1 MAEARSSQI
10 REIIEAALRLPPAE
24 REEYLARISVSDS
37 ALHEVLAERAGDPPD
52 TVTRAVPASGMG
64 RHVFSENYVVAGRF
78 RIVRFL
84 GRGGMGE
91 VYEAEDLELGA
102 AIALKTI
109 RPEIAEHSQA
119 LNRLRKETYLA
130 RKVTHPN
137 VCRIFDFS
145 HDGDV
150 AFITMEL
157 LSGATLADRLR
168 DPKTI
173 SLNDASDWVL
183 QMIEGLGAAHRAGVI
198 HRDFKPGNV
207 YLVPEQDGRTR
218 VVITDFGLAR
228 AMDSNQSMTE
238 SGQILGTLA
247 YISPEQLRGEDAS
260 ASSDIYAL
268 GIVIFELVTRRRP
281 FEGAGISS
289 LMKRLHEQP
298 PSPKLWME
306 QIEPRWEAVILRC
319 LQPDPGLRFSSVQ
332 QVRLWLGFSGAGSDE
347 KVASIQISDF
357 LTTATHALPS
367 PATSPAPAPSAR
379 RRWLLPSAILLGLLL
394 AIGGGFYL
402 WTKRP
407 VGPSRSENNRGVVTQ
422 LTLDSG
428 FDNNVTFSAD
438 GKLMA
443 YSSDRSG
450 EGHLDIWAQYQGGP
464 PVRITR
470 DTKVDQD
477 YPALAPDGSAIAYR
491 SEAEGGAIY
500 INAALGGNERL
511 LVKGGQNPRYSPD
524 GKFIAYWTGEWGH
537 FVLPN
542 GKIFIVPATGGV
554 PRQLRPEFAD
564 ARYPIWMPDGHHI
577 MFQGF
582 RPGEGSSEEASD
594 WWVTDLDGTE
604 LVKTGAFDYLRKQDL
619 RLYFSPPCLL
629 KDQIIFSASKGNST
643 NIWRMAFNPGDYKAA
658 GDPQPVTFG
667 AALEAAPW
675 VLPDGEVAFT
685 SAVASLNI
693 WSLPLNPATG
703 AAAGKPKQVTTTAA
717 LDTRP
722 SLSADGKLMAFARR
736 IGDLRNVWVRNL
748 ETGSEVNLT
757 SSAEASPLISPD
769 GSKIAYS
776 LWQNNQNPIYV
787 VDLDGG
793 SPHRVC
799 EDCGNAVSW
808 SPDGAKIL
816 YLAGHPEAIYVLDV
830 ANGSKSLFL
839 SKPSFQLDQAQISP
853 NGRAVAFVARMS
865 ADQSQIVVAP
875 LQNGVAVPPNEWIT
889 VVASPGWND
898 KPRWSAD
905 GRFIYFYSTTD
916 GFQCIWR
923 QRLDPSGLR
932 PIDGPLAVLHLH
944 DPEFSL
950 KEVSR
955 GAFNLSVAR
964 NLMVLNIATS
974 KANIWATSVPE

>member
-1 MAEARSSQI
+1 
-10 REIIEAALRLPPAE
+10 
-24 REEYLARISVSDS
+24 
-37 ALHEVLAERAGDPPD
+37 
-52 TVTRAVPASGMG
+52 
-64 RHVFSENYVVAGRF
+64 
-78 RIVRFL
+78 
-84 GRGGMGE
+84 MGE

-102 AIALKTI
+102 TIALKTI
-109 RPEIAEHSQA
+109 RPEIVEQSQA

-150 AFITMEL
+150 SFITMEL
-157 LSGATLADRLR
+157 LSGGTLADRLR
-168 DPKTI
+168 DPKTV
-173 SLNDASDWVL
+173 SFNDARDWVL

-207 YLVPEQDGRTR
+207 YLVPEQHGGTR

-228 AMDSNQSMTE
+228 SVDSNQSMTE
-238 SGQILGTLA
+238 TGHIVGTLA
-247 YISPEQLRGEDAS
+247 YLSPEQLRGEDAS
-260 ASSDIYAL
+260 VSSDIYAL
-268 GIVIFELVTRRRP
+268 GIVIFELVTGRKP
-281 FEGAGISS
+281 FEGAGLSS

-306 QIEPRWEAVILRC
+306 QIEPHWEAVILRC

-332 QVRLWLGFSGAGSDE
+332 QIRSWLAVSETGSDE
-347 KVASIQISDF
+347 KIASIQISEF
-357 LTTATHALPS
+357 LTTATRALPGLAALPV
-367 PATSPAPAPSAR
+367 PASRAR
-379 RRWLLPSAILLGLLL
+379 RRWLLPAGVLLGLLL
-394 AIGGGFYL
+394 AAGGGFYL
-402 WTKRP
+402 RSKRP
-407 VGPSRSENNRGVVTQ
+407 QASPTSDSGRGEVTQ

-450 EGHLDIWAQYQGGP
+450 EDHLDIWAQYQGGP
-464 PVRITR
+464 PVQVTKG
-470 DTKVDQD
+470 TKVDQD

-491 SEAEGGAIY
+491 SGTEGGGGAIY
-500 INAALGGNERL
+500 VNAALGGNERL
-511 LVKGGQNPRYSPD
+511 LVKYGQNPRYSPD
-524 GKFIAYWTGEWGH
+524 GKLIAYWTGEWGH
-537 FVLPN
+537 FVLPS
-542 GKIFIVPATGGV
+542 GKIFVVPATGGT

-564 ARYPIWMPDGHHI
+564 ARYPIWMPDGRHI

-582 RPGEGSSEEASD
+582 RPGDGSSEKASD

-604 LVKTGAFDYLRKQDL
+604 LVKTGGFDYLRKQDL

-629 KDQIIFSASKGNST
+629 KNGIIFSASKGNGT
-643 NIWRMAFNPGDYKAA
+643 NIWRMPFSPSDYKAEGEA
-658 GDPQPVTFG
+658 QPVTFG
-667 AALEAAPW
+667 AALEASPW
-675 VLPDGEVAFT
+675 VLPDGKVAFT

-693 WSLPLNPATG
+693 WGLQLNPATG

-769 GSKIAYS
+769 GRRIVYFV
-776 LWQNNQNPIYV
+776 WENNHNPIYV
-787 VDLDGG
+787 VNLDGG
-793 SPHRVC
+793 SPHRIC
-799 EDCGNAVSW
+799 EDCGSDVSW

-816 YLAGHPEAIYVLDV
+816 YLAGSPAAIYALDV
-830 ANGSKSLFL
+830 ASGTKTPFL
-839 SKPSFQLDQAQISP
+839 SKPGYQLDQAQISP
-853 NGRAVAFVARMS
+853 NGRAVAFVVRIS
-865 ADQSQIVVAP
+865 ADQSQI
-875 LQNGVAVPPNEWIT
+875 GVASLQSGVAAPSNEWIT
-889 VVASPGWND
+889 AVASPGWND

-916 GFQCIWR
+916 GFPCIWR
-923 QRLDPSGLR
+923 QRLDPASLR
-932 PIDGPLAVLHLH
+932 PMDGPLAVLHLH
-944 DPEFSL
+944 NPEFSL
-950 KEVSR
+950 KQVSH
-955 GAFNLSVAR
+955 GAFGLSVAH

>member
-37 ALHEVLAERAGDPPD
+37 ALHEVLAERAGHPPD

-157 LSGATLADRLR
+157 LSGGTLADRLR
-168 DPKTI
+168 DPKII
-173 SLNDASDWVL
+173 SLKDAYDWVL
-183 QMIEGLGAAHRAGVI
+183 QMIDGLGAAHRAGVI

-207 YLVPEQDGRTR
+207 YLVPEQDGATR

-289 LMKRLHEQP
+289 LMKRLNEQP

-332 QVRLWLGFSGAGSDE
+332 QIRLWLGFSGPGSDE

-357 LTTATHALPS
+357 LTTATRGLPIPAALPL
-367 PATSPAPAPSAR
+367 PPPR
-379 RRWLLPSAILLGLLL
+379 VQRRWLLPSAILLGLLL
-394 AIGGGFYL
+394 VTGGGFYL

-407 VGPSRSENNRGVVTQ
+407 LGPSKSENNRGVVTQ

-511 LVKGGQNPRYSPD
+511 LVKSGQNPRYSPD
-524 GKFIAYWTGEWGH
+524 GKFIGYWTGEWGH
-537 FVLPN
+537 FVLPT
-542 GKIFIVPATGGV
+542 GKMFIVPATGGV

-564 ARYPIWMPDGHHI
+564 ARYPIWMADGHHV

-582 RPGEGSSEEASD
+582 RPGEGSSEAASD

-604 LVKTGAFDYLRKQDL
+604 LVKTGAFDYLRKQGL

-629 KDQIIFSASKGNST
+629 KNQIVFSASKGNST
-643 NIWRMAFNPGDYKAA
+643 NIWRMPFFPGDYKAA

-757 SSAEASPLISPD
+757 SLAEASPLISPD
-769 GSKIAYS
+769 GRKIAYS
-776 LWQNNQNPIYV
+776 VWENNQNPIYV

-799 EDCGNAVSW
+799 EDCGSAVSW
-808 SPDGAKIL
+808 SPDGVKIL
-816 YLAGHPEAIYVLDV
+816 YLAGHPAAIYALDV
-830 ANGSKSLFL
+830 ASGSKSLFL
-839 SKPSFQLDQAQISP
+839 SKPSYQLDQAQISP
-853 NGRAVAFVARMS
+853 NGRAVAFVVRMS

-875 LQNGVAVPPNEWIT
+875 LQNGLAAPLSEWIT

-955 GAFNLSVAR
+955 GAFNLSVGR